1 MKITPEIRKQ
11 LVAAGMPE
19 NASDAEAEKFAN
31 DNGIRIIDA
40 KGKQEED
47 AQRAIS
53 LLALGQ
59 KYGMFDEVSNA
70 LREGKT
76 NEDIYQMLL
85 ERGQKAKAVS
95 GAEIGLSAKEKK
107 QYYFIRAIQASYT
120 KNWDLAPFEREVSQA
135 CADHMKQ
142 EARGFFVP
150 MDILADEATRTMQ
163 VGTTDGST
171 AGQVVETNL
180 MVSSMIELIRKR
192 LILHRL
198 GARFLTGLRGNIAIP
213 KVTGGAVTYF
223 VPESGDTT
231 ASDPTF
237 SQISMSPKTISGMTV
252 FSRLLTLQ
260 SSIGVE
266 AFVRSDIA
274 AAIAEGIEKAVF
286 FGTGSAN
293 QPLGLLRQT
302 GLHEVTLGTNGGA
315 LTYDD
320 VVEMETLVAD
330 SDIYD
335 DGTMKY
341 LVNARTRG
349 KLKTTLKFPYGSVPV
364 FEKGARS
371 GEGEINGYTALMSN
385 LLPKDGTKGTGT
397 NLCTALFG
405 RWSDLI
411 IGMWGVLD
419 MMADPYTKSASGDIR
434 VIAFQSFDTNIR
446 YNKSFVKCTDID
458 NTATADDAAAGGSD
472 AP

>member
-11 LVAAGMPE
+11 LVGAGMPE

-40 KGKQEED
+40 HGRHEED
-47 AQRAIS
+47 AKRAIA
-53 LLALGQ
+53 LLTLGQ
-59 KYGMFDEVSNA
+59 KHGMFEEVSNA
-70 LREGKT
+70 LREGKS

-85 ERGQKAKAVS
+85 ERKAKVSAVS
-95 GAEIGLSAKEKK
+95 GAEIGLSKKERK
-107 QYYFIRAIQASYT
+107 QYSFVRAIQASYL

-135 CADHMKQ
+135 CAEHMKT

-150 MDILADEATRTMQ
+150 MDILADEATRTLQ
-163 VGTTDGST
+163 VSTTSGST
-171 AGQVVETNL
+171 GGQTVDTDL
-180 MVSSMIELIRKR
+180 LVSSMIELIRKR
-192 LILHRL
+192 LVLHRL

-223 VPESGDTT
+223 VPESGETT
-231 ASDPTF
+231 ASDPVFT
-237 SQISMSPKTISGMTV
+237 QITMTPKTISGMTV
-252 FSRLLTLQ
+252 FSRLLTMQ
-260 SSIGVE
+260 SSLGVE

-286 FGTGSAN
+286 LGSGTSN
-293 QPLGLLRQT
+293 QPLGLTGQS
-302 GLHEVTLGTNGGA
+302 GLHEVAIGTNGGA
-315 LTYDD
+315 PAYEHF
-320 VVEMETLVAD
+320 VNMETLVAD

-349 KLKTTLKFPYGSVPV
+349 KLKSTLKFPYTGIPI
-364 FEKGARS
+364 FEKGSAP
-371 GEGEINGYTALMSN
+371 GEGEINGYPALMTN
-385 LLPKDGTKGTGT
+385 LLPKDGTKGTGE
-397 NLCTALFG
+397 NLSTALFG

-411 IGMWGVLD
+411 VGMWGVLD
-419 MMADPYTKSASGDIR
+419 IMSDPYTKSASGDIR

-446 YNKSFVKCTDID
+446 YAQSFAKCTDID
-458 NTATADDAAAGGSD
+458 NAAAADDSAEEGA
-472 AP
+472 

>member
-1 MKITPEIRKQ
+1 
-11 LVAAGMPE
+11 
-19 NASDAEAEKFAN
+19 
-31 DNGIRIIDA
+31 
-40 KGKQEED
+40 
-47 AQRAIS
+47 
-53 LLALGQ
+53 
-59 KYGMFDEVSNA
+59 MFDEVSNA

-107 QYYFIRAIQASYT
+107 QYSFIRAIQASYT

-163 VGTTDGST
+163 VDTANGST

-293 QPLGLLRQT
+293 QPLGLLGQT

-371 GEGEINGYTALMSN
+371 GDQRLH
-385 LLPKDGTKGTGT
+385 GTHEQ
-397 NLCTALFG
+397 
-405 RWSDLI
+405 
-411 IGMWGVLD
+411 
-419 MMADPYTKSASGDIR
+419 PASER
-434 VIAFQSFDTNIR
+434 R
-446 YNKSFVKCTDID
+446 HKRHWNKSLHRAFRQMVRPDHWNVGRARHDGRPLHQERQRRYPCHRIPELRHEHPPQQIIREVHRHRQLR
-458 NTATADDAAAGGSD
+458 AGG
-472 AP
+472 